1 MAHEFVPAGRNGGL
15 LMIDINK
22 ELTIIAFT
30 PESAGLHD
38 WLPDLG
44 QPIDIYHKSTI
55 WDRLNLGLPDVILTT
70 SCDDTHLQWFAA
82 LHESYS
88 LEDRPAIILFADDP
102 PPDSY
107 AALIDAVLPRMDH
120 PLIWHQICQAV
131 EQKASIAA
139 LHARIHQLESSNRD
153 YKRRQSARS
162 RSADEIEL
170 LKNTIVRNV
179 THELNTPL
187 LQVKSAVALIAE
199 DVQNNTLV
207 DYALRATARLESVVK
222 NITQLAAS
230 LGEGRM
236 SALIVRECIDSALR
250 DLRRTWE
257 SKDQLTRVHVEIEDN
272 LPLAFGDRLGITT
285 VLQHLIDNALKFSQG
300 TVEVSASLQT
310 DRILIAVRDYGI
322 GIAADHLDDIFESF
336 YQVDASS
343 RRTYGGTGVGLAN
356 VRLIL
361 DRHGVEIKVESI
373 ENRGSTFSFILPVA
387 ALSSS

>member
-1 MAHEFVPAGRNGGL
+1 
-15 LMIDINK
+15 MIDIDK
-22 ELTIIAFT
+22 ELAVIAVIS
-30 PESAGLHD
+30 ESAD
-38 WLPDLG
+38 AQPWLPDLG
-44 QPIDIYHKSTI
+44 RPVEIYPQSDI
-55 WDRLNLGLPDVILTT
+55 WDRLQLGVPDVILTS
-70 SCDDTHLQWFAA
+70 SCNNAQWLVA
-82 LHESYS
+82 LHENFSA
-88 LEDRPAIILFADDP
+88 EERPVIILFSDDP
-102 PPDSY
+102 PVDQCAAFID
-107 AALIDAVLPRMDH
+107 AALPRFDH
-120 PLIWHQICQAV
+120 PLVLHQIRQAV
-131 EQKASIAA
+131 EHKARTAEMRAQIAA
-139 LHARIHQLESSNRD
+139 LEAANRD
-153 YKRRQSARS
+153 LKRKQSART

-236 SALIVRECIDSALR
+236 SALIVRECVESALR

-257 SKDQLTRVHVEIEDN
+257 YKDQLERVQVAIEES
-272 LPLAFGDRLGITT
+272 LPLAYGDRQGITT

-300 TVEVSASLQT
+300 IVEVSARSQA
-310 DRILIAVRDYGI
+310 DRIFISVRDYGI
-322 GIAADHLDDIFESF
+322 GISPDHLDDIFETF

-343 RRTYGGTGVGLAN
+343 RRSYGGTGVGLAN

-361 DRHGVEIKVESI
+361 DRHGVEIKVESV
-373 ENRGSTFSFILPVA
+373 ENRGSTFSFALPLA
-387 ALSSS
+387 PLSGV

>member
-1 MAHEFVPAGRNGGL
+1 
-15 LMIDINK
+15 MISIDK
-22 ELTIIAFT
+22 ELDVVAVT
-30 PESAGLHD
+30 PEAADASH
-38 WLPDLG
+38 WLPDIG
-44 QPIDIYHKSTI
+44 RTIEIYQPSTI
-55 WDRLNLGLPDVILTT
+55 WDRLRTGLPDAIIT
-70 SCDDTHLQWFAA
+70 SNCEDSHLQWFAA
-82 LHESYS
+82 IHESLS
-88 LEDRPAIILFADDP
+88 DEERPVIILFADDP
-102 PPDSY
+102 PNDQC
-107 AALIDAVLPRMDH
+107 ATFIDMVLPRFDH
-120 PLIWHQICQAV
+120 PLVLHQIRHAV
-131 EQKASIAA
+131 EQKARAAEMRAQIAA
-139 LHARIHQLESSNRD
+139 LETSNRD
-153 YKRRQSARS
+153 LKRRQSART

-207 DYALRATARLESVVK
+207 DYAQRATARLETVVK

-236 SALIVRECIDSALR
+236 SALIVRECVDSALR

-257 SKDQLTRVHVEIEDN
+257 YKDQLERVHVAIEEG
-272 LPLAFGDRLGITT
+272 LPLAHGDRQGITT

-300 TVEVSASLQT
+300 IVEVAARLHE
-310 DRILIAVRDYGI
+310 DRILISVRDYGI
-322 GIAADHLDDIFESF
+322 GIAPNHLDDIFESF

-343 RRTYGGTGVGLAN
+343 RRSYGGTGVGLAN

-373 ENRGSTFSFILPVA
+373 ENRGSTFSFALPIA
-387 ALSSS
+387 TISSV

>member
-1 MAHEFVPAGRNGGL
+1 
-15 LMIDINK
+15 MISIDK
-22 ELTIIAFT
+22 ELDIVAVT
-30 PESAGLHD
+30 PDAADVSH
-38 WLPDLG
+38 WLPDIG
-44 QPIDIYHKSTI
+44 RTIEIYQPSTI
-55 WDRLNLGLPDVILTT
+55 WERLRIDLPDAIIT
-70 SCDDTHLQWFAA
+70 SNCDDAHLQWFAA
-82 LHESYS
+82 IHESLS
-88 LEDRPAIILFADDP
+88 AEERPVIILFADDP
-102 PPDSY
+102 PGDQC
-107 AALIDAVLPRMDH
+107 AAFIDMVLPRFDH
-120 PLIWHQICQAV
+120 PLVLYQIRQAI
-131 EQKASIAA
+131 EQKSREAEMRARIAA
-139 LHARIHQLESSNRD
+139 LEASNRD
-153 YKRRQSARS
+153 LRRRQTART

-257 SKDQLTRVHVEIEDN
+257 YKDQLERVHVSIQEDV
-272 LPLAFGDRLGITT
+272 PLAYGDRQGITT

-300 TVEVSASLQT
+300 IVEVGAHLQG
-310 DRILIAVRDYGI
+310 DHIFISVRDYGI
-322 GIAADHLDDIFESF
+322 GIAPDHLDDIFESF
-336 YQVDASS
+336 YQIDASS
-343 RRTYGGTGVGLAN
+343 RRSYGGTGVGLAN

-361 DRHGVEIKVESI
+361 DRHGVEIKVESV
-373 ENRGSTFSFILPVA
+373 ENRGSTFSFALPVA
-387 ALSSS
+387 TISGV

>member
-1 MAHEFVPAGRNGGL
+1 
-15 LMIDINK
+15 MIDIDTQLN
-22 ELTIIAFT
+22 IIAVT
-30 PESAGLHD
+30 PESAGKPP

-44 QPIDIYHKSTI
+44 DKIECFQQSTI
-55 WDRLNLGLPDVILTT
+55 WDRLQADLPDVIIT
-70 SCDDTHLQWFAA
+70 STADHTHLQWLAA

-88 LEDRPAIILFADDP
+88 AEERPAIILFANDP
-102 PPDSY
+102 PAREW
-107 AALIDAVLPRMDH
+107 AAIVDAVLPCLDH
-120 PLIWHQICQAV
+120 PLVQHQIRQIIDHKNHTAAMQ
-131 EQKASIAA
+131 ERIAA
-139 LHARIHQLESSNRD
+139 LEAENRD
-153 YKRRQSARS
+153 LRRRQAART

-236 SALIVRECIDSALR
+236 SALIVRECVESALR

-257 SKDQLTRVHVEIEDN
+257 SKDQLTRVQVNIEDS
-272 LPLAFGDRLGITT
+272 LPFAYGDRLGITT
-285 VLQHLIDNALKFSQG
+285 VLQHLIDNGLKFSQG
-300 TVEVSASLQT
+300 IVEVSARLQA
-310 DRILIAVRDYGI
+310 DSIHISVRDYGI
-322 GIAADHLDDIFESF
+322 GIAPDHLDDIFESF

-343 RRTYGGTGVGLAN
+343 RRSYGGTGVGLAN

-361 DRHGVEIKVESI
+361 DRHGVEIHVESV
-373 ENRGSTFSFILPVA
+373 ENRGSTFWFILPVA
-387 ALSSS
+387 SVPGV